1 MNKVKLLCIISISL
15 LLLGVFGAKKL
26 LPTAK
31 PIPAEKIHYHAG
43 FVVFDQNKKLDFSDT
58 KFMFLKPCLTN
69 GKEDTNSE
77 NIQLEK
83 AHLHDNVGDL
93 VHIEARDAF
102 WQDLFTNIKFPMDYA
117 KTAGYIN
124 GEKVSD
130 FQKIPIRPD
139 DSLVV
144 FVGENDEKL
153 LDQKVTREYIETQS
167 KKSVECGD

>member
-1 MNKVKLLCIISISL
+1 
-15 LLLGVFGAKKL
+15 
-26 LPTAK
+26 
-31 PIPAEKIHYHAG
+31 
-43 FVVFDQNKKLDFSDT
+43 
-58 KFMFLKPCLTN
+58 MFLKPCLTN

-102 WQDLFTNIKFPMDYA
+102 WRDLFTNIKFPMDYA

-124 GEKVSD
+124 GKKYQIS
-130 FQKIPIRPD
+130 KNSYPSD

-144 FVGENDEKL
+144 FVGETTKNFS
-153 LDQKVTREYIETQS
+153 I
-167 KKSVECGD
+167 KK